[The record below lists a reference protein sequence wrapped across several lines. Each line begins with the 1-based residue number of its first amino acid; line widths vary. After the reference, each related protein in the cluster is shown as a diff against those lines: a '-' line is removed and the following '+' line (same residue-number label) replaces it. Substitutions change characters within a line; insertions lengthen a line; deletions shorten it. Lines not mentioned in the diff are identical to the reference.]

1 MHTNTWQQVS
11 IQRKKD
17 TIEIPCIATT
27 NPMALLYH
35 HRTPCQE
42 FILIKDSNIS
52 MLLFSKFVESPLI
65 YSDGLNLVPGNI
77 SLSLRDGHII
87 QLRQRPGLPYLSC
100 FMTKV
105 AMPHEGTFHQWS
117 GFSQI

>member
-1 MHTNTWQQVS
+1 
-11 IQRKKD
+11 
-17 TIEIPCIATT
+17 
-27 NPMALLYH
+27 
-35 HRTPCQE
+35 
-42 FILIKDSNIS
+42 

-105 AMPHEGTFHQWS
+105 AMPHEGNAKFTYLEIPRKWHNHP
-117 GFSQI
+117 